1 MNQGKGDKTMLS
13 LEQARAQVKKLL
25 KIPKIE
31 QKTKEWYDARNNLIT
46 ASDFAQALGQGKFG
60 SQKQLIEKKVCIDA
74 EYKPLKNIFF
84 EWGNLF
90 EPVACDV
97 YSAMKETVVNEFG
110 LLRHPRH
117 SFFGASPDG
126 ITDDGIMLEIKCP
139 FKRKITGEIPLQYYY
154 QIQGQLD
161 VCELREC
168 DYFECEFSKFEDYDE
183 YKESYQDGSYTGI
196 IHANDDKTFSYGVV
210 CQTLCQKSGV
220 TNKNAIYWV
229 LNKYFL
235 ERVHKDDEFTEAKLQ
250 ELKIVW
256 DKILVYRENPE
267 RFTLEVKKTMSLET
281 STYKSGGPCRI
292 IDLSDIGT
300 DTSKA
305 EVIPKKKYHFVNLE

>member
-1 MNQGKGDKTMLS
+1 MNMVHSKDAIDPMQ
-13 LEQARAQVKKLL
+13 QVKKLL

-97 YSAMKETVVNEFG
+97 YSHIKSAKVNDFG
-110 LLRHPRH
+110 LLKHPRH
-117 SFFGASPDG
+117 DFFGASPDG

-168 DYFECEFSKFEDYDE
+168 DYFECEFSKFLDYDE
-183 YKESYQDGSYTGI
+183 YKESYKDGDYTGI
-196 IHANDDKTFSYGVV
+196 IYENDNKTFEYCGVNISI
-210 CQTLCQKSGV
+210 CERSE
-220 TNKNAIYWV
+220 KNCIYWV

-235 ERVHKDDEFTEAKLQ
+235 ERVHKDDKFTESKLQ
-250 ELKIVW
+250 ELKVIW
-256 DKILVYRENPE
+256 DKILHYRKNPDK
-267 RFTLEVKKTMSLET
+267 FTLEVKKTMSLET
-281 STYKSGGPCRI
+281 PTYKSGPCMI
-292 IDLSDIGT
+292 IDLDNQ
-300 DTSKA
+300 K
-305 EVIPKKKYHFVNLE
+305 PKYAFVKLE